1 VDLRQLNAL
10 LAVAETGSFS
20 AAAGALNTVQSN
32 VSMHVAHLERELG
45 AKLVDRRSGHLTPAG
60 EVVAARARR
69 IQSEIEGLRFD
80 VVSLGHEVRGTA
92 RLGMIGTAARWLVPR
107 LLSRCSQRYPG
118 VRLAVVEGTS
128 SNLLTQLEASLLDA
142 ALLNLHLHQPGM
154 ETSPL
159 FDEELTLVVS
169 TQDPLSLRADLT
181 VADLAD
187 LELLLPLP
195 GTAFR
200 DELDAAAS
208 AHGVTLRARAEMDGI
223 RLIAS
228 LVFEGHGPAILP
240 ASAVPRY
247 LRSQWVPIPVE
258 GLPRRHIGVAHR
270 AQLFASPPLSAALSV
285 LRSVVADPT
294 ERPDGITPAFD
305 EGPEHAGGAT
315 AQEPGTS
322 A

>member
-1 VDLRQLNAL
+1 MDLRQLNAL
-10 LAVAETGSFS
+10 LAVADTGSFS
-20 AAAGALNTVQSN
+20 AAAGALHTVQSN
-32 VSMHVAHLERELG
+32 VSTHVAHLERELG
-45 AKLVDRRSGHLTPAG
+45 VRLVDRGTGHLTPAG
-60 EVVAARARR
+60 EVVAAHARR

-107 LLSRCSQRYPG
+107 LLSRCGQRYPG

-128 SNLLTQLEASLLDA
+128 SNLLTQLETSHLDA
-142 ALLNLHLHQPGM
+142 AVLNLPLHQPGM

-169 TQDPLSLRADLT
+169 TQDPLSLRADLS

-208 AHGVTLRARAEMDGI
+208 SHGVTLRARAEMDGI
-223 RLIAS
+223 RLISS

-247 LRSQWVPIPVE
+247 LRAQWVPMPVS
-258 GLPRRHIGVAHR
+258 GLPRRRIGVAHR
-270 AQLFASPPLSAALSV
+270 AKRVASPPLSAALAV

-294 ERPDGITPAFD
+294 ERPEGIMPAF
-305 EGPEHAGGAT
+305 EEPPEAGGPAA
-315 AQEPGTS
+315 AQEPRTS